1 MSNAAKRMSEHWIKV
16 KAKAEWLGVDKMI
29 VYRHWSNIKDLPECE
44 SEKIVILEKLKAK
57 EQLKLF
63 EPKKEQID
71 TAAKIRITAWYIDKI
86 GSVEECIELV
96 KKIGGVYTKIEEKNN
111 DTH

>member
-44 SEKIVILEKLKAK
+44 SEKIV
-57 EQLKLF
+57 
-63 EPKKEQID
+63 
-71 TAAKIRITAWYIDKI
+71 KIK
-86 GSVEECIELV
+86 S
-96 KKIGGVYTKIEEKNN
+96 
-111 DTH
+111 